1 MRNDQVAEPL
11 RDICNAVSNKVREE
25 DVLERFERIAAE
37 FYRDTG
43 YLAPGKDQPAA
54 MCGTPTL
61 EERTAAFKAW
71 LRRRNGAEQ
80 EARDE

>member
-1 MRNDQVAEPL
+1 MRNERVAEPL
-11 RDICNAVSNKVREE
+11 RGICSAVSNEVREE

-54 MCGTPTL
+54 MCGIPTL
-61 EERTAAFKAW
+61 EQRQAAFKAW
-71 LRRRNGAEQ
+71 LRRRNEG
-80 EARDE
+80 D